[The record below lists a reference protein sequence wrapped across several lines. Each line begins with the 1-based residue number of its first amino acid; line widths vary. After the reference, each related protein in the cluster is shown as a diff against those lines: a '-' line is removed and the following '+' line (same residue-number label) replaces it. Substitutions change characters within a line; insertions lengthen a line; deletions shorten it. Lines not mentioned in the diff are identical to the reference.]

1 VSSALERIWY
11 GDDAAARLARVL
23 LGPGSWL
30 YAGAVRTRNALF
42 DHGALA
48 THQAGVPVLSVGN
61 LSVGGTGKTPIAAWA
76 ARRLLDAGAHPA
88 IVLRG
93 YGGDEPLVHGRLN
106 PALHVIAH
114 ADRVAAAR
122 EAQSRG
128 ADCIVLDDGFQHR
141 RLARAIDWVLVAAEH
156 ADSAR
161 LLPSGPL
168 REPPAELRRA
178 SVVIVTRKSASAEQ
192 AAVVA
197 DRLGPITVTRE
208 AAVCHLDPHDLVDAI
223 DGTLRPVEALAGMR
237 VVAVAAVGNP
247 AAFVAQLQ
255 RLGASI
261 AAPPRAYRDH
271 HEFDD
276 ADVREIVHAARGCD
290 GVVCTLKDAVKLAP
304 RWPRAAPTL
313 WYVSQRVVVERG
325 ASALDASIASILA
338 ARADLSSTAGLAG

>member
-1 VSSALERIWY
+1 MTTALERLWY
-11 GDDAAARLARVL
+11 GDDVAARIARAL
-23 LGPGSWL
+23 LGPGALL

-48 THQAGVPVLSVGN
+48 AHQAGVPVLSVGN

-76 ARRLLDAGAHPA
+76 ARCLLDAGARPA
-88 IVLRG
+88 LVLRG
-93 YGGDEPLVHGRLN
+93 YGGDEPLVHERLN
-106 PALHVIAH
+106 PGVPVVAK

-122 EAQSRG
+122 DARARG

-141 RLARAIDWVLVAAEH
+141 RLARDVDWVLLAAEH
-156 ADSAR
+156 AESAR

-168 REPPAELRRA
+168 RESRDALRRA

-192 AAVVA
+192 ASVVA
-197 DRLGPITVTRE
+197 ERFGPMAAMRA
-208 AAVCHLDPHDLVDAI
+208 AAVCHLEPHELVDAVH
-223 DGTLRPVEALAGMR
+223 GTRRPVQVLTGQR
-237 VVAVAAVGNP
+237 VLGVAAVGDP
-247 AAFVAQLQ
+247 AAFVAQLE
-255 RLGASI
+255 RLGASVG
-261 AAPPRAYRDH
+261 APPRAYRDH

-276 ADVREIVHAARGCD
+276 ADVRQIVHAARRSD

-325 ASALDASIASILA
+325 ASTLEASIASILA